1 MLKRQH
7 TALGVCCVL
16 TPDIQAAVE
25 ESGKF
30 QILEQFTEGANAYSF
45 KAHHLHLNREVFL
58 KLYDYSDSMANDVLR
73 EPRTIVE
80 AMRMFR
86 SENVVELFD
95 AEVLE
100 IGADKFLCLQMEFV
114 RGESLLSLMQK
125 EKIGQQ
131 DAVRLTAGVLNG
143 LAHLHSRRILHRD
156 LKPSNIVVSTNGTA
170 KLTDFG
176 SVAVLREGQLSV
188 TASKHSALYVPPEA
202 TASQGGYTFESD
214 LYQVGMVLYELV
226 NGPLQYDLQHYLSP
240 KWLNQLKRKGSVF
253 NLNDDCDRS
262 QAADAVIRLLAER
275 QRLLE
280 YGRPPQLFFSPQ
292 LRKIVKK
299 ACKPKPADRFSS
311 AQQFCTRLMQ
321 ANVPN
326 WKTVDEH
333 TVRATEWNG
342 WDWEVANRG
351 DLVVKKS
358 RPNRNAY
365 RCIPNQ
371 QFAQPRDAFEFVE
384 SQ

>member
-1 MLKRQH
+1 MPM
-7 TALGVCCVL
+7 
-16 TPDIQAAVE
+16 PDIKAAVE
-25 ESGKF
+25 KLGKF
-30 QILEQFTEGANAYSF
+30 QILEPLTEGQNAHSF
-45 KAHHLHLNREVFL
+45 KARHIHLNREVFL
-58 KLYDYSDSMANDVLR
+58 KLYDYSDSMANDALR

-114 RGESLLSLMQK
+114 KGKSLLSLMRK
-125 EKIGQQ
+125 GDIGQQ

-156 LKPSNIVVSTNGTA
+156 LKPANIVVAANGVA

-176 SVAVLREGQLSV
+176 SVAVLPEGQITV

-202 TASQGGYTFESD
+202 ADSQGGYTFESD

-226 NGPLQYDLQHYLSP
+226 NGPLQYDLQYYLSP
-240 KWLNQLKRKGSVF
+240 KWLSQLKRRGRVLS
-253 NLNDDCDRS
+253 LNDECDRS
-262 QAADAVIRLLAER
+262 QAADAVITYLAER
-275 QRLLE
+275 QKLLE
-280 YGRPPQLFFSPQ
+280 YGRPAQLFFSPQ
-292 LRKIVKK
+292 LRKVVTK
-299 ACKPKPADRFSS
+299 ACKPKPADRFCS
-311 AQQFCTRLMQ
+311 AQEFCTRLMQ

-333 TVRATEWNG
+333 IVRASQWKG
-342 WDWEVANRG
+342 WDWEVVNLDG
-351 DLVVKKS
+351 LMVKKS

-365 RCIPNQ
+365 RRIPNQ
-371 QFAQPRDAFEFVE
+371 QFAQLSDAFEFVE
-384 SQ
+384 FH